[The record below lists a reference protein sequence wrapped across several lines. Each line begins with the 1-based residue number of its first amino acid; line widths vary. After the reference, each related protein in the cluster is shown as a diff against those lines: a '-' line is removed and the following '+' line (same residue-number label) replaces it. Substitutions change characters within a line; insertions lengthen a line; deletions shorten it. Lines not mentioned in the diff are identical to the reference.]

1 MDGRINFAHFKDING
16 VIMEEEKEDLKKFNF
31 FS

>member
-1 MDGRINFAHFKDING
+1 MDGRINFAHFKDIIEI
-16 VIMEEEKEDLKKFNF
+16 IMEEEEEDLKKFNF

>member
-1 MDGRINFAHFKDING
+1 MDGRINFTHFKDING
-16 VIMEEEKEDLKKFNF
+16 IIMEEEKEDLKKFNF